1 MHPFDT
7 CKFKVYYSDSKVDA
21 KYEFNK
27 RIEMKALSRA
37 SRDLIALAIRCFSA
51 HTYFINSK
59 IISNLTTAKEMAKNN
74 AFVNTTVSSVLT
86 ELDFVKRELYNQ
98 INYAKELEVAK
109 QKKVKQLED
118 IEEEMKVTIESY

>member
-1 MHPFDT
+1 
-7 CKFKVYYSDSKVDA
+7 
-21 KYEFNK
+21 
-27 RIEMKALSRA
+27 
-37 SRDLIALAIRCFSA
+37 
-51 HTYFINSK
+51 
-59 IISNLTTAKEMAKNN
+59 MAKNN